1 MKKNCILGCVMLA
14 AVTLTASGQSSTK
27 SPYSQFGIGLLS
39 DRSQGMSR
47 GMNGVGVGL
56 RSGTIVNTLNP
67 ASYSAVDSLSMLFD
81 AGLAGQITNFE
92 EGRKRQNAST
102 ANFEYIVGQFR
113 AWRNIGIA
121 IGVLPISN
129 IGYSYSSSNY
139 IDANNG
145 TVTSTFS
152 GEGGLHEAFFG
163 IGWRPQKSLSIGA
176 NIGYV
181 WGDLSRTI
189 LSVGTS
195 SSMATLSRQY
205 SCSVNSYKA
214 DFGIQW
220 NQPLSKQDR
229 LTMGATLSIG
239 HKLGADPELNII
251 NTTTSD
257 TTSFHIKDGLEL
269 PWSWA
274 VGAAYNHS
282 QKLTIAADLEMQ
294 LWSKAHL
301 PSYDSNANTY
311 RTMSGLTRNRMR
323 LGIGADWSPN
333 PMSRR
338 YLNRVHYR
346 IGAGLATPYYKI
358 NDQDGPKEFSASLG
372 FGLPIQNGYNNRSVV
387 NVSAQWVHA
396 SATDFVTEN
405 TFRINIGITFN
416 ERWFAKWKVE

>member
-14 AVTLTASGQSSTK
+14 AITLTASGQSSTK
-27 SPYSQFGIGLLS
+27 SPYSQFGIGVLS

-102 ANFEYIVGQFR
+102 ANFEYIVGLFR
-113 AWRNIGIA
+113 AWRNIGVA
-121 IGVLPISN
+121 VGMLPISN

-152 GEGGLHEAFFG
+152 GEGGLHEAFVG
-163 IGWRPQKSLSIGA
+163 IGWQPLKPLSVGA

-181 WGDLSRTI
+181 WGDLSRTV
-189 LSVGTS
+189 LTTGTS
-195 SSMATLSRQY
+195 SSMATLSRLY
-205 SCSVNSYKA
+205 SSTVKSYKA

-220 NQPLSKQDR
+220 HQPLSKQDR

-257 TTSFHIKDGLEL
+257 TTSFRISDGLEL
-269 PWSWA
+269 PWSWS

-282 QKLTIAADLEMQ
+282 QKLTIAADMEMQ
-294 LWSKAHL
+294 LWSKAQL
-301 PSYDSNANTY
+301 PSYDSNMNTY
-311 RTMSGLTRNRMR
+311 RSMSGLTRNRMR

-333 PMSRR
+333 PMSRK

-346 IGAGLATPYYKI
+346 IGTGLTTPYYKI
-358 NDQDGPKEFSASLG
+358 NNQDGPKEFSASLG

-396 SATDFVTEN
+396 SAHDFITEN